1 MHFKFLIF
9 RNWKGSADSGE
20 NIWRSPYSRKLE
32 GHQVWKDGHVRQP
45 GNHKFFPYMLY
56 HYKVGESISGYGVS
70 SFELQNQFFT
80 LKCVESNTVFTLK
93 MCRYYESSNVN
104 FAKRILF
111 ADFQWLPIMSVFK

>member
-45 GNHKFFPYMLY
+45 GNHKFFPYILY
-56 HYKVGESISGYGVS
+56 YYKVARASVV
-70 SFELQNQFFT
+70 
-80 LKCVESNTVFTLK
+80 VEFPVLNGK
-93 MCRYYESSNVN
+93 
-104 FAKRILF
+104 I
-111 ADFQWLPIMSVFK
+111 SVFCINVSQFVNKMLVLLPYMKFEKQ

>member
-45 GNHKFFPYMLY
+45 GNHKFFPYILY
-56 HYKVGESISGYGVS
+56 YYKVARASVVM
-70 SFELQNQFFT
+70 ELLDKELYFS
-80 LKCVESNTVFTLK
+80 LTVIGQLLRQLLDSLGA
-93 MCRYYESSNVN
+93 CQ
-104 FAKRILF
+104 I
-111 ADFQWLPIMSVFK
+111 

>member
-45 GNHKFFPYMLY
+45 GNHKFFPYILY
-56 HYKVGESISGYGVS
+56 YYKVGESIIGYGVS
-70 SFELQNQFFT
+70 SFELQNQLFM
-80 LKCVESNTVFTLK
+80 LKW
-93 MCRYYESSNVN
+93 CRYYKSCDIN

-111 ADFQWLPIMSVFK
+111 ADFQCLPIISVFK